1 MGLLFEFEDTVKMEV
16 DRVAGTKNDK
26 CTVFA
31 SSIEAAVKGLCWLT
45 QETAAQMGVSA
56 QEVVCRMAVAL
67 FGSDKKGK
75 GNG

>member
-1 MGLLFEFEDTVKMEV
+1 MIALFEFEDTVKMVV

-31 SSIEAAVKGLCWLT
+31 SSTEAAVKGLCWLA
-45 QETAAQMGVSA
+45 QETAAQMGVSVE
-56 QEVVCRMAVAL
+56 EVVCRMAVEL
-67 FGSDKKGK
+67 FGPGRKEN